1 MNKIDTDQ
9 TVQFSLNGVDQVAQL
24 TAGQT
29 LSDVLR
35 EGLGQ
40 RDVKVGC
47 NAGDCGSCTVLVN
60 GEAVCA
66 CLTPA
71 QRVSGCRI
79 ETAQRLFAN
88 DPVAAKLAQS
98 FLDHGA
104 SQCGICTPGMMVS
117 AVSLLRE
124 NPKPNE
130 EQVKDALGGVLCR
143 CTGYRKIIDAVM
155 SVPSIATGEAGS
167 VGHSIVH
174 LDGLEK
180 VSAQTHYGDDVAPL
194 GTLEVWIIR
203 SPFARATFELGDL
216 LLIVEIFVH
225 SGY

>member
-79 ETAQRLFAN
+79 ETAQ
-88 DPVAAKLAQS
+88 
-98 FLDHGA
+98 
-104 SQCGICTPGMMVS
+104 
-117 AVSLLRE
+117 
-124 NPKPNE
+124 
-130 EQVKDALGGVLCR
+130 
-143 CTGYRKIIDAVM
+143 
-155 SVPSIATGEAGS
+155 
-167 VGHSIVH
+167 
-174 LDGLEK
+174 GLEMTCGGK
-180 VSAQTHYGDDVAPL
+180 ACSGFWIAFAMRYLYAQDDGFCGLA
-194 GTLEVWIIR
+194 
-203 SPFARATFELGDL
+203 FA
-216 LLIVEIFVH
+216 
-225 SGY
+225 

>member
-79 ETAQRLFAN
+79 ERGYLQMTLWRQ
-88 DPVAAKLAQS
+88 
-98 FLDHGA
+98 
-104 SQCGICTPGMMVS
+104 
-117 AVSLLRE
+117 SLLR
-124 NPKPNE
+124 
-130 EQVKDALGGVLCR
+130 VFWIMVLR
-143 CTGYRKIIDAVM
+143 NAV
-155 SVPSIATGEAGS
+155 
-167 VGHSIVH
+167 
-174 LDGLEK
+174 
-180 VSAQTHYGDDVAPL
+180 
-194 GTLEVWIIR
+194 
-203 SPFARATFELGDL
+203 
-216 LLIVEIFVH
+216 FVRP
-225 SGY
+225 G